1 MDPEHRTLMIK
12 TRDLIEVTRHEISQ
26 LREEIQSAWK
36 TIDQSQRLL
45 SRAERW
51 RSSSPFNS
59 NQIEGVQEQA
69 AVVVAMAQP
78 VTGRP
83 TETKLRKCR

>member
-26 LREEIQSAWK
+26 LREEIQLAWK

-45 SRAERW
+45 SRAELW

-59 NQIEGVQEQA
+59 IRSKASKNRL
-69 AVVVAMAQP
+69 P
-78 VTGRP
+78 S
-83 TETKLRKCR
+83 